1 MATARNTNNFNHF
14 AAWARVVVSVVLFA
28 SVIVAVFFA
37 GSYTEREYGNVLP
50 IVEDFPFVLV
60 SGENTC
66 IERVCKPAGRFGQHC
81 RQVIVEC

>member
-1 MATARNTNNFNHF
+1 MATATNTKHFDHF
-14 AAWARVVVSVVLFA
+14 AAWARLVVSVVLFA
-28 SVIVAVFFA
+28 SVIAVVFFA
-37 GSYTEREYGNVLP
+37 GFYTERETGNVLP
-50 IVEDFPFVLV
+50 VLEDFPFSLV